1 MTLNDLNA
9 FQNLLI
15 RENCMHE
22 LAEVQQSEQVRSS
35 LQRYLMH
42 INNES
47 EMHYITVTLTD
58 TLTHKTNNEEQHHA

>member
-1 MTLNDLNA
+1 
-9 FQNLLI
+9 
-15 RENCMHE
+15 MHE